1 MYKDLEDELWESLL
15 KAAVIENSQNEIKDC
30 PSEQEINRIVLPEHY
45 EAPTTDNSV
54 SLVSPRF
61 AYIMDGAILVNPGSS
76 GVDYSVRVSG
86 IDEITSISGKMTIY
100 KDGTSIYTRNLST
113 SKSELRVTGTIST
126 KGPGTYKITFS
137 GTVKTASR
145 SETIDMDMEDSY

>member
-61 AYIMDGAILVNPGSS
+61 AYIRDAAILIHPGSS
-76 GVDYSVRVSG
+76 GVDYSVSVAG
-86 IDEITSISGKMTIY
+86 IDEVTSISGKMTI
-100 KDGTSIYTRNLST
+100 
-113 SKSELRVTGTIST
+113 
-126 KGPGTYKITFS
+126 
-137 GTVKTASR
+137 
-145 SETIDMDMEDSY
+145 